1 MAPKNRRHRQ
11 EGRRQSASY
20 DQRQA
25 LQLNQ
30 RVTFKQRPQRGERS
44 EEQRGQLLVA
54 DIARRCDWMKSLSLL
69 KTTRSS

>member
-1 MAPKNRRHRQ
+1 MIPMAPKNRRHRQ
-11 EGRRQSASY
+11 EGRRQSASN

-54 DIARRCDWMKSLSLL
+54 DIARGDQQEFSGRANQ
-69 KTTRSS
+69 